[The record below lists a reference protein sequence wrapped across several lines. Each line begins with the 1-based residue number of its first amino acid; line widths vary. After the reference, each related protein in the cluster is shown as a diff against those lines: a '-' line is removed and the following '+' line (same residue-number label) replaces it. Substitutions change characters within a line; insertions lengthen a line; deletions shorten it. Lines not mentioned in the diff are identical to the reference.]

1 MPQASFELT
10 INGLKVLVEGVAP
23 TTTLLQFLRSRGIT
37 GAKEGCAE
45 GDCGACTVVLVDR
58 DAAGNPTYR
67 TMTSYIALLPALA
80 GREVIT
86 VEGLQAGM
94 GALHPVQSAMVAH
107 FGSQCGYC
115 TPGFVMSL
123 FEAYYRSDCST
134 SSELS
139 DQLSGNLCRCTGY
152 RPIRDAAL
160 TALATRVRG
169 GDAFKERLKAP
180 APTLKALDYS
190 TESGRLI
197 RPDSLKGLLEALN
210 EHDDARLVAGATE
223 LGVEATKKR
232 AAFSL
237 LVSTEGIPELRRIN
251 RGESVWNIGASAT
264 LTEISEALGAE
275 FPSLAKMLRVFAS
288 RQIRNRATLGGNLAT
303 ASPIGD
309 SAPVLMSLDASLVLA
324 SVEGLRKVALSDF
337 FVAYRKTALR
347 RGEIILSVEIPHFKG
362 GEGLERK
369 SDFMKVSKR
378 RELDISIV
386 AAAFS
391 LDLDATGVVRRAR
404 IAYGGV
410 AAMPVRARKAEA
422 ALVGKTIQDAA
433 ESAAAML
440 GTEFSPID
448 DVRAGAEFRRG
459 LVVSLWEKFVSGETS
474 VAQDGTSEFGM
485 GRSILAED
493 RSRGLR
499 HESAVGHVNGGAH
512 YVGDTAQQRP
522 MLEIWPVCSL
532 HACARIVR
540 RDFTAALAVPGVECV
555 LAAEDIPGRWM
566 IGPGRDEPLFARDE
580 VSYHS
585 QIIAVVVGRTLRSC
599 REAAAAVGIEYEPI
613 APILGIKN
621 AINGK
626 SFHAPPLSL
635 ARGDVTAALE
645 RARNRLDG
653 ELLFGG
659 QEHFYLETQAAWA
672 EVGESGSILVG
683 SSTQDPSGVQSTVA
697 DVLGIQRSNVV
708 VQTPRIGGGFGGKET
723 QATTFAAIAAL
734 AAMRTRK
741 PVRLQLDR
749 DVDMALTGK
758 RHPFLARYSVGF
770 DDEGHLLAAEVELF
784 SDGGWSVDL
793 SQEVLGTALIHL
805 DNSYYIPTVRF
816 TGLSARTNVASNTAF
831 RGFGAPQ
838 GMLVIEEIMDRV
850 SRALGLPPET
860 VRGRN
865 LYHGS
870 GETNTTHY
878 QQEIGDNRIQAA
890 WSQVQL
896 EAAFAERRRSVD
908 DWNSTHPRIKR
919 GLAITPVKMGV
930 AHKNQAGA
938 LVLLYSD
945 GSAQVNHG
953 GTEMGQGL
961 HTKMR
966 GIVIRELG
974 LSEERVRMMQT
985 STDKVPNTWATA
997 GSSSADING
1006 EAVRKAC
1013 AILRERI
1020 LPVAAKLLSKES
1032 LTPISTDRI
1041 DLAADRAVVRGT
1053 SMAVTMSDICK
1064 RAHEERIS
1072 LSATGFHTANDF
1084 RLDWAE
1090 SRGSP
1095 FQYFACGAA
1104 VAEVEVDGYTG
1115 MHRVL
1120 RVDAVHDVGNSLNPG
1135 IDLGQIEGGLVQ
1147 GIGWLTREELLWDS
1161 KGRLLTHSAST
1172 YQIPAISDAP
1182 IEFRVTLL
1190 PRAGQPGTINGSKGV
1205 GEPPL
1210 MLALSVREAI
1220 RDAVS
1225 AFGPKTCRIDLP
1237 SPSTCEA
1244 IFAAIRARMHSR
1256 SAGLP
1261 T

>member
-45 GDCGACTVVLVDR
+45 GDCGACTVALVDR
-58 DAAGNPTYR
+58 DAVGNPTYR
-67 TMTSYIALLPALA
+67 TMTSCIALLPALA

-123 FEAYYRSDCST
+123 FEAYYRSDCRT

-347 RGEIILSVEIPHFKG
+347 RGEIIFSVEIPHFKG

-369 SDFMKVSKR
+369 SEFMKVSKR

-474 VAQDGTSEFGM
+474 VAQDGTSEFEM

-522 MLEIWPVCSL
+522 MLEIWPVCSS

-599 REAAAAVGIEYEPI
+599 REAAAAVVIEYEPI

-749 DVDMALTGK
+749 DVDMAVTGK

-770 DDEGHLLAAEVELF
+770 DDDGHLLAAEVELF

-805 DNSYYIPTVRF
+805 DNSYYIPTVKF

-896 EAAFAERRRSVD
+896 EAAFAERRRSID
-908 DWNSTHPRIKR
+908 DWNRTHPRIKR

-1182 IEFRVTLL
+1182 VEFRVTLL

-1225 AFGPKTCRIDLP
+1225 AFGPKACRIDLP

-1244 IFAAIRARMHSR
+1244 IFAAIRARMPSR

>member
-67 TMTSYIALLPALA
+67 TMTSCIALLPALA

-474 VAQDGTSEFGM
+474 VAQDGTSEFEM

-555 LAAEDIPGRWM
+555 LAAEDSPGRWM

-599 REAAAAVGIEYEPI
+599 REAAAAVVIEYEPI

-770 DDEGHLLAAEVELF
+770 DDDGHLLAAEVELF

-1053 SMAVTMSDICK
+1053 SMAVTISDICK

>member
-45 GDCGACTVVLVDR
+45 GDCGACTVALVDR
-58 DAAGNPTYR
+58 DAVGNPTYR
-67 TMTSYIALLPALA
+67 TMTSCIALLPALA

-474 VAQDGTSEFGM
+474 VAQDGTSEFEM

-599 REAAAAVGIEYEPI
+599 REAAAAVVIEYEPI

-1053 SMAVTMSDICK
+1053 SMAVTISDICK

>member
-1182 IEFRVTLL
+1182 VEFRVTLL

-1225 AFGPKTCRIDLP
+1225 AFGPKACRIDLP

-1244 IFAAIRARMHSR
+1244 IFAAIRARMPSR

>member
-1 MPQASFELT
+1 M
-10 INGLKVLVEGVAP
+10 LVEGVAP

-45 GDCGACTVVLVDR
+45 GDCGACTVALVDR
-58 DAAGNPTYR
+58 DAVGNPTYR
-67 TMTSYIALLPALA
+67 TMTSCIALLPALA

-123 FEAYYRSDCST
+123 FEAYYRSDCRT

-347 RGEIILSVEIPHFKG
+347 RGEIIFSVEIPHFKG

-369 SDFMKVSKR
+369 SEFMKVSKR

-474 VAQDGTSEFGM
+474 VAQDGTSEFEM

-522 MLEIWPVCSL
+522 MLEIWPVCSS

-599 REAAAAVGIEYEPI
+599 REAAAAVVIEYEPI

-749 DVDMALTGK
+749 DVDMAVTGK

-770 DDEGHLLAAEVELF
+770 DDDGHLLAAEVELF

-805 DNSYYIPTVRF
+805 DNSYYIPTVKF

-896 EAAFAERRRSVD
+896 EAAFAERRRSID
-908 DWNSTHPRIKR
+908 DWNRTHPRIKR

-1182 IEFRVTLL
+1182 VEFRVTLL

-1225 AFGPKTCRIDLP
+1225 AFGPKACRIDLP

-1244 IFAAIRARMHSR
+1244 IFAAIRARMPSR

>member
-1 MPQASFELT
+1 
-10 INGLKVLVEGVAP
+10 VLVEGVAP

-45 GDCGACTVVLVDR
+45 GDCGACTVALVDR
-58 DAAGNPTYR
+58 DAVGNPTYR
-67 TMTSYIALLPALA
+67 TMTSCIALLPALA

-123 FEAYYRSDCST
+123 FEAYYRSDCRT

-347 RGEIILSVEIPHFKG
+347 RGEIIFSVEIPHFKG

-369 SDFMKVSKR
+369 SEFMKVSKR

-474 VAQDGTSEFGM
+474 VAQDGTSEFEM

-522 MLEIWPVCSL
+522 MLEIWPVCSS

-599 REAAAAVGIEYEPI
+599 REAAAAVVIEYEPI

-749 DVDMALTGK
+749 DVDMAVTGK

-770 DDEGHLLAAEVELF
+770 DDDGHLLAAEVELF

-805 DNSYYIPTVRF
+805 DNSYYIPTVKF

-896 EAAFAERRRSVD
+896 EAAFAERRRSID
-908 DWNSTHPRIKR
+908 DWNRTHPRIKR

-1182 IEFRVTLL
+1182 VEFRVTLL

-1225 AFGPKTCRIDLP
+1225 AFGPKACRIDLP

-1244 IFAAIRARMHSR
+1244 IFAAIRARMPSR

>member
-1 MPQASFELT
+1 M
-10 INGLKVLVEGVAP
+10 LVEGVAP

-67 TMTSYIALLPALA
+67 TMTSCIALLPALA

-613 APILGIKN
+613 APILGIQN

>member
-1 MPQASFELT
+1 
-10 INGLKVLVEGVAP
+10 
-23 TTTLLQFLRSRGIT
+23 
-37 GAKEGCAE
+37 
-45 GDCGACTVVLVDR
+45 LVDR
-58 DAAGNPTYR
+58 DAVGNPTYR
-67 TMTSYIALLPALA
+67 TMTSCIALLPALA

-123 FEAYYRSDCST
+123 FEAYYRSDCRT

-347 RGEIILSVEIPHFKG
+347 RGEIIFSVEIPHFKG

-369 SDFMKVSKR
+369 SEFMKVSKR

-474 VAQDGTSEFGM
+474 VAQDGTSEFEM

-522 MLEIWPVCSL
+522 MLEIWPVCSS

-599 REAAAAVGIEYEPI
+599 REAAAAVVIEYEPI

-749 DVDMALTGK
+749 DVDMAVTGK

-770 DDEGHLLAAEVELF
+770 DDDGHLLAAEVELF

-805 DNSYYIPTVRF
+805 DNSYYIPTVKF

-896 EAAFAERRRSVD
+896 EAAFAERRRSID
-908 DWNSTHPRIKR
+908 DWNRTHPRIKR

-1182 IEFRVTLL
+1182 VEFRVTLL

-1225 AFGPKTCRIDLP
+1225 AFGPKACRIDLP

-1244 IFAAIRARMHSR
+1244 IFAAIRARMPSR

>member
-1 MPQASFELT
+1 M
-10 INGLKVLVEGVAP
+10 
-23 TTTLLQFLRSRGIT
+23 
-37 GAKEGCAE
+37 
-45 GDCGACTVVLVDR
+45 
-58 DAAGNPTYR
+58 
-67 TMTSYIALLPALA
+67 
-80 GREVIT
+80 
-86 VEGLQAGM
+86 
-94 GALHPVQSAMVAH
+94 
-107 FGSQCGYC
+107 
-115 TPGFVMSL
+115 
-123 FEAYYRSDCST
+123 
-134 SSELS
+134 
-139 DQLSGNLCRCTGY
+139 
-152 RPIRDAAL
+152 
-160 TALATRVRG
+160 
-169 GDAFKERLKAP
+169 
-180 APTLKALDYS
+180 
-190 TESGRLI
+190 
-197 RPDSLKGLLEALN
+197 
-210 EHDDARLVAGATE
+210 
-223 LGVEATKKR
+223 
-232 AAFSL
+232 
-237 LVSTEGIPELRRIN
+237 
-251 RGESVWNIGASAT
+251 
-264 LTEISEALGAE
+264 
-275 FPSLAKMLRVFAS
+275 
-288 RQIRNRATLGGNLAT
+288 
-303 ASPIGD
+303 
-309 SAPVLMSLDASLVLA
+309 
-324 SVEGLRKVALSDF
+324 
-337 FVAYRKTALR
+337 
-347 RGEIILSVEIPHFKG
+347 
-362 GEGLERK
+362 
-369 SDFMKVSKR
+369 
-378 RELDISIV
+378 
-386 AAAFS
+386 
-391 LDLDATGVVRRAR
+391 
-404 IAYGGV
+404 
-410 AAMPVRARKAEA
+410 
-422 ALVGKTIQDAA
+422 
-433 ESAAAML
+433 
-440 GTEFSPID
+440 
-448 DVRAGAEFRRG
+448 
-459 LVVSLWEKFVSGETS
+459 
-474 VAQDGTSEFGM
+474 
-485 GRSILAED
+485 
-493 RSRGLR
+493 
-499 HESAVGHVNGGAH
+499 AV
-512 YVGDTAQQRP
+512 
-522 MLEIWPVCSL
+522 
-532 HACARIVR
+532 
-540 RDFTAALAVPGVECV
+540 
-555 LAAEDIPGRWM
+555 
-566 IGPGRDEPLFARDE
+566 
-580 VSYHS
+580 
-585 QIIAVVVGRTLRSC
+585 
-599 REAAAAVGIEYEPI
+599 
-613 APILGIKN
+613 
-621 AINGK
+621 
-626 SFHAPPLSL
+626 
-635 ARGDVTAALE
+635 
-645 RARNRLDG
+645 
-653 ELLFGG
+653 
-659 QEHFYLETQAAWA
+659 
-672 EVGESGSILVG
+672 
-683 SSTQDPSGVQSTVA
+683 
-697 DVLGIQRSNVV
+697 
-708 VQTPRIGGGFGGKET
+708 
-723 QATTFAAIAAL
+723 
-734 AAMRTRK
+734 
-741 PVRLQLDR
+741 
-749 DVDMALTGK
+749 TGK

-770 DDEGHLLAAEVELF
+770 DDDGHLLAAEVELF

-805 DNSYYIPTVRF
+805 DNSYYIPTVKF

-896 EAAFAERRRSVD
+896 EAAFAERRRSID
-908 DWNSTHPRIKR
+908 DWNRTHPRIKR

-1182 IEFRVTLL
+1182 VEFRVTLL

-1225 AFGPKTCRIDLP
+1225 AFGPKACRIDLP

-1244 IFAAIRARMHSR
+1244 IFAAIRARMPSR

>member
-23 TTTLLQFLRSRGIT
+23 TTTLLQVLRSRGIT

-45 GDCGACTVVLVDR
+45 GDCGACTVALVDR
-58 DAAGNPTYR
+58 DAVGNPTYR
-67 TMTSYIALLPALA
+67 TMTSCIALLPALA

-123 FEAYYRSDCST
+123 FEAYYRSDCRT

-347 RGEIILSVEIPHFKG
+347 RGEIIFSVEIPHFKG

-369 SDFMKVSKR
+369 SEFMKVSKR

-474 VAQDGTSEFGM
+474 VAQDGTSEFEM

-522 MLEIWPVCSL
+522 MLEIWPVCSS

-599 REAAAAVGIEYEPI
+599 REAAAAVVIEYEPI

-749 DVDMALTGK
+749 DVDMAVTGK

-770 DDEGHLLAAEVELF
+770 DDDGHLLAAEVELF

-805 DNSYYIPTVRF
+805 DNSYYIPTVKF

-896 EAAFAERRRSVD
+896 EAAFAERRRSID
-908 DWNSTHPRIKR
+908 DWNRTHPRIKR

-1182 IEFRVTLL
+1182 VEFRVTLL

-1225 AFGPKTCRIDLP
+1225 AFGPKACRIDLP

-1244 IFAAIRARMHSR
+1244 IFAAIRARMPSR

>member
-1 MPQASFELT
+1 
-10 INGLKVLVEGVAP
+10 
-23 TTTLLQFLRSRGIT
+23 
-37 GAKEGCAE
+37 
-45 GDCGACTVVLVDR
+45 
-58 DAAGNPTYR
+58 
-67 TMTSYIALLPALA
+67 
-80 GREVIT
+80 
-86 VEGLQAGM
+86 
-94 GALHPVQSAMVAH
+94 
-107 FGSQCGYC
+107 
-115 TPGFVMSL
+115 MSL
-123 FEAYYRSDCST
+123 FEAYYRSDCRT

-347 RGEIILSVEIPHFKG
+347 RGEIIFSVEIPHFKG

-369 SDFMKVSKR
+369 SEFMKVSKR

-474 VAQDGTSEFGM
+474 VAQDGTSEFEM

-522 MLEIWPVCSL
+522 MLEIWPVCSS

-599 REAAAAVGIEYEPI
+599 REAAAAVVIEYEPI

-749 DVDMALTGK
+749 DVDMAVTGK

-770 DDEGHLLAAEVELF
+770 DDDGHLLAAEVELF

-805 DNSYYIPTVRF
+805 DNSYYIPTVKF

-896 EAAFAERRRSVD
+896 EAAFAERRRSID
-908 DWNSTHPRIKR
+908 DWNRTHPRIKR

-1182 IEFRVTLL
+1182 VEFRVTLL

-1225 AFGPKTCRIDLP
+1225 AFGPKACRIDLP

-1244 IFAAIRARMHSR
+1244 IFAAIRARMPSR

>member
-45 GDCGACTVVLVDR
+45 GDCGACTVALVDR
-58 DAAGNPTYR
+58 DAVGNPTYR
-67 TMTSYIALLPALA
+67 TMTSCIALLPALA

-123 FEAYYRSDCST
+123 FEAYYRSDCRT

-347 RGEIILSVEIPHFKG
+347 RGEIIFSVEIPHFKG

-369 SDFMKVSKR
+369 SEFMKVSKR

-474 VAQDGTSEFGM
+474 VAQDGTSEFEM

-522 MLEIWPVCSL
+522 MLEIWPVCSS

-599 REAAAAVGIEYEPI
+599 REAAAAVVIEYEPI

-749 DVDMALTGK
+749 DVDMAVTGK

-770 DDEGHLLAAEVELF
+770 DDDGHLLAAEVELF

-805 DNSYYIPTVRF
+805 DNSYYIPTVKF

-896 EAAFAERRRSVD
+896 EAAFAERRRSID
-908 DWNSTHPRIKR
+908 DWNRTHPRIKR

-985 STDKVPNTWATA
+985 STDKGPNTWATA

-1182 IEFRVTLL
+1182 VEFRVTLL

-1225 AFGPKTCRIDLP
+1225 AFGPKACRIDLP

-1244 IFAAIRARMHSR
+1244 IFAAIRARMPSR

>member
-1 MPQASFELT
+1 
-10 INGLKVLVEGVAP
+10 
-23 TTTLLQFLRSRGIT
+23 
-37 GAKEGCAE
+37 
-45 GDCGACTVVLVDR
+45 
-58 DAAGNPTYR
+58 
-67 TMTSYIALLPALA
+67 
-80 GREVIT
+80 
-86 VEGLQAGM
+86 
-94 GALHPVQSAMVAH
+94 
-107 FGSQCGYC
+107 
-115 TPGFVMSL
+115 
-123 FEAYYRSDCST
+123 
-134 SSELS
+134 
-139 DQLSGNLCRCTGY
+139 
-152 RPIRDAAL
+152 
-160 TALATRVRG
+160 
-169 GDAFKERLKAP
+169 
-180 APTLKALDYS
+180 
-190 TESGRLI
+190 
-197 RPDSLKGLLEALN
+197 
-210 EHDDARLVAGATE
+210 
-223 LGVEATKKR
+223 
-232 AAFSL
+232 
-237 LVSTEGIPELRRIN
+237 
-251 RGESVWNIGASAT
+251 
-264 LTEISEALGAE
+264 
-275 FPSLAKMLRVFAS
+275 
-288 RQIRNRATLGGNLAT
+288 
-303 ASPIGD
+303 
-309 SAPVLMSLDASLVLA
+309 
-324 SVEGLRKVALSDF
+324 
-337 FVAYRKTALR
+337 
-347 RGEIILSVEIPHFKG
+347 
-362 GEGLERK
+362 
-369 SDFMKVSKR
+369 
-378 RELDISIV
+378 
-386 AAAFS
+386 
-391 LDLDATGVVRRAR
+391 
-404 IAYGGV
+404 
-410 AAMPVRARKAEA
+410 
-422 ALVGKTIQDAA
+422 
-433 ESAAAML
+433 ML

-474 VAQDGTSEFGM
+474 VAQDGTSEFEM

-522 MLEIWPVCSL
+522 MLEIWPVCSS

-599 REAAAAVGIEYEPI
+599 REAAAAVVIEYEPI

-749 DVDMALTGK
+749 DVDMAVTGK

-770 DDEGHLLAAEVELF
+770 DDDGHLLAAEVELF

-805 DNSYYIPTVRF
+805 DNSYYIPTVKF

-896 EAAFAERRRSVD
+896 EAAFAERRRSID
-908 DWNSTHPRIKR
+908 DWNRTHPRIKR

-1182 IEFRVTLL
+1182 VEFRVTLL

-1225 AFGPKTCRIDLP
+1225 AFGPKACRIDLP

-1244 IFAAIRARMHSR
+1244 IFAAIRARMPSR